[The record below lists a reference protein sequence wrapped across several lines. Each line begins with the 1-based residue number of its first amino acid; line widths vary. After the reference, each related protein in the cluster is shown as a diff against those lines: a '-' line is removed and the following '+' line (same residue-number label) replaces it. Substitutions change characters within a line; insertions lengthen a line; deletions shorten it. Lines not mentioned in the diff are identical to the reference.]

1 MRLAVQLDRDQAR
14 RSRPATVIAAVPV
27 CRSRSP
33 ADGERAL
40 AFGGRFFVAPADLS
54 LAQIERG
61 TRRPSFEVIF
71 VLARVLNVSAMSFF
85 VFEREEN
92 DAKALRRKTD
102 RLLRAL
108 PVGHLG
114 ETYRFLKFVV
124 GR

>member
-1 MRLAVQLDRDQAR
+1 MKPAKLFGKRVRAAR
-14 RSRPATVIAAVPV
+14 KTAGLTLEEAAKK
-27 CRSRSP
+27 
-33 ADGERAL
+33 AQIH
-40 AFGGRFFVAPADLS
+40 FNH

-108 PVGHLG
+108 PVGQLG